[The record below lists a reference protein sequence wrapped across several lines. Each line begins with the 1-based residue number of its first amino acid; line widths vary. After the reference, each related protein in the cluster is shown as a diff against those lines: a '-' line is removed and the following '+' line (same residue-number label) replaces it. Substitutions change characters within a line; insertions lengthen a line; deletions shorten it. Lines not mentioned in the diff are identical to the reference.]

1 MPSLDASFY
10 PLISWFRAN
19 GGTIDESSF
28 GLTTFPAEEGGRGA
42 VALKDIPESQTLF
55 SIPRALT
62 LSTRTS
68 RLPSLFGIDR
78 WRKAA
83 PAGFGLDKGWA
94 GLILCMMWEEANHG
108 RWAAYLASL
117 PSRFD
122 TPMFWSEEE
131 IAELKGTSVVEKLGK
146 ADAEHEFYK
155 KLLPAVE
162 SRKDLFF
169 PHHIPVYYTLEKFHI
184 HGSRILSRSFTV
196 DPPASGSG
204 YYQDEE
210 ASAVNGSSH
219 AMDVDELSPEASHE
233 GSGDVDVDTDNED
246 EDEGIVSMVP
256 MADMLNARY
265 ESENAKLFYEENELK
280 MVSTKPIKAGEQIFN
295 TYSDLPNAELL
306 RRYGHVDVLPL
317 PAELGFATLSSD
329 SRGNPG
335 DVVELRADIVV
346 NVAARSTLGKQPDSS
361 SATNADAT
369 MEDLK
374 GRIDWWLEMGGDDVF
389 VLEPPA
395 SSLPADLISLIRLL
409 TDDTEWRKAQ
419 EKDKPP
425 KAKTNRNTL
434 TILMDVLEQRL
445 ALYNSTLEDDEAT
458 LASPADLPLRKRNAL
473 VVRLGEK
480 RILYGLREKI
490 SNELDAL
497 VSKAGDESAGGSKRR
512 GEGGNE
518 GRTKKQRR

>member
-1 MPSLDASFY
+1 MPGLDASFH
-10 PLISWFRAN
+10 PLISWFQVN
-19 GGTIDESSF
+19 GGTIDESCF
-28 GLTTFPAEEGGRGA
+28 GLTTFPEEEGGRGA
-42 VALKDIPESQTLF
+42 IALKDIPEAHTLF

-83 PAGFGLDKGWA
+83 PDGFLLDNGWA

-117 PSRFD
+117 PSQFD
-122 TPMFWSEEE
+122 TPMFWFEEE
-131 IAELKGTSVVEKLGK
+131 LTELKGTSVVEKLGK
-146 ADAEHEFYK
+146 ADAELEFHT
-155 KLLPAVE
+155 KLLPAIE

-184 HGSRILSRSFTV
+184 HGSRILSRGFTV

-204 YYQDEE
+204 YYQDE
-210 ASAVNGSSH
+210 VNGSSH
-219 AMDVDELSPEASHE
+219 AMDVDELSPE
-233 GSGDVDVDTDNED
+233 GGDDDANADDADDDE

-265 ESENAKLFYEENELK
+265 ESENAKLFYEEDELK

-306 RRYGHVDVLPL
+306 RRYGHVDLLPL
-317 PAELGFATLSSD
+317 PAELGLALSGD

-335 DVVELRADIVV
+335 DVVELRADTVV
-346 NVAARSTLGKQPDSS
+346 DVAARFTLRKQPDFS
-361 SATNADAT
+361 SATNSDSAV
-369 MEDLK
+369 MEDLN

-395 SSLPADLISLIRLL
+395 SPLPDDLVSLIRLL
-409 TDDTEWRKAQ
+409 TDDTEWQKAQ

-425 KAKTNRNTL
+425 KAKTDKDTL
-434 TILMDVLEQRL
+434 TIMLEVLEQRL
-445 ALYNSTLEDDEAT
+445 ALYDSTLENDEAT
-458 LASPADLPLRKRNAL
+458 LASSADLPLRKRNAL

-480 RILYGLREKI
+480 RILSSIRRKI
-490 SNELDAL
+490 SQELEAL
-497 VSKAGDESAGGSKRR
+497 ASTAGDESIGGSKRR
-512 GEGGNE
+512 GEGGSE

>member
-1 MPSLDASFY
+1 MPGLDASFY
-10 PLISWFRAN
+10 PLISWFQAN
-19 GGTIDESSF
+19 GGTIDESCF
-28 GLTTFPAEEGGRGA
+28 GLTTFPEEEGGRGA
-42 VALKDIPESQTLF
+42 IALKDIPESQTLF

-83 PAGFGLDKGWA
+83 PDGFGLDKGWA

-117 PSRFD
+117 PSQFD
-122 TPMFWSEEE
+122 TPMFWSDEEL
-131 IAELKGTSVVEKLGK
+131 AELKGTSVVEKLGK

-196 DPPASGSG
+196 DPPASGGG

-210 ASAVNGSSH
+210 ASVFNGSSH
-219 AMDVDELSPEASHE
+219 AMDVDELSPEATHE
-233 GSGDVDVDTDNED
+233 DGGDVDADGDD
-246 EDEGIVSMVP
+246 EGDEGIVSMVP

-265 ESENAKLFYEENELK
+265 ESENAKLFYEEDELK

-306 RRYGHVDVLPL
+306 RRYGHVDLLPL
-317 PAELGFATLSSD
+317 PAELGFAALSSD

-361 SATNADAT
+361 SAANPDAI

-395 SSLPADLISLIRLL
+395 SPLPEDLVSLIRLL

-425 KAKTNRNTL
+425 KAKTDSDTL
-434 TILMDVLEQRL
+434 TIMMEVLEQRL
-445 ALYNSTLEDDEAT
+445 ALYDTTLEDDEAT
-458 LASPADLPLRKRNAL
+458 LASAGDLPLRKRNAL

-480 RILYGLREKI
+480 RILHGLREKI
-490 SNELDAL
+490 SNELAAL
-497 VSKAGDESAGGSKRR
+497 ASKAGDESAGGSKRR
-512 GEGGNE
+512 GEGGDE